1 MEAEGHS
8 GLAAGASTCP
18 ARGRRERD
26 AQPEACQRCSSGR
39 SLSRSVLNPLRD
51 LPGRVRVD
59 GSARCDVRATRRQWG
74 SGLVLPHHLP
84 EERDCETFRVA
95 GSPVRS
101 GRGVARWSLPRL
113 AAGFDRQGR
122 RRLGRRNSGC

>member
-1 MEAEGHS
+1 MRFS
-8 GLAAGASTCP
+8 NTRTVRVP
-18 ARGRRERD
+18 WRR
-26 AQPEACQRCSSGR
+26 
-39 SLSRSVLNPLRD
+39 
-51 LPGRVRVD
+51 GRVRVD

-101 GRGVARWSLPRL
+101 GRGVARWSLQR
-113 AAGFDRQGR
+113 
-122 RRLGRRNSGC
+122 